1 MANITISIDERVLR
15 RARVKATEQG
25 TSVNALVSAYLAQFA
40 GQDPAREALAAFLEL
55 ANEGGG
61 GSGSQGRQW
70 TRDELY
76 DRSRLR

>member
-1 MANITISIDERVLR
+1 MANITVSIDERVLR

-25 TSVNALVSAYLAQFA
+25 TSVNALVSAYLAKFA
-40 GQDPAREALAAFLEL
+40 GQDPAAETLTAFLEL
-55 ANEGGG
+55 ADSAGA
-61 GSGSQGRQW
+61 GSGAQGRQW